1 MTQLIVRLSTKWM
14 CRSVAG
20 TPLDLGDDES
30 RVPVL
35 LIQNPGRRSI
45 ASPGC
50 GHNLLGCGSGWD
62 IIVPGGWAM
71 AFWIALVYRGAR
83 ASGLKEVDGSALEQ
97 SRLRVPGDYP
107 DTAAGKATE
116 KASGDALEAKHNR
129 IPPAKRPNYV
139 KLGVAAPFRF
149 PWERLVEEWAV
160 LMRTEVSEKSNM
172 EVDVAE
178 EVGKDVAEDAARQKQ
193 AFCVC
198 RCRKMLQLLG
208 SLCQPTKNGC
218 DSTPSVALCGIFNQ
232 LHSDEAMS
240 RSLVAVQVSFC
251 QVGMPS
257 CFTMICIP
265 TDEDFTSQGTH
276 DVTEPQHKDAASAHK
291 KFLSRKR
298 KLATKA
304 NGQANET
311 TPKNEL
317 VTDDSQLPTDGVAK
331 SGCHEEHLV
340 GACTRQTIGY
350 ITHGNVAFS
359 VGHGHGVGFVAM
371 AALAELLRSQ
381 QKVAPPHGKHGCR
394 VLVRSPRSLQY
405 RWACLSVLCDS

>member
-1 MTQLIVRLSTKWM
+1 M

-35 LIQNPGRRSI
+35 LIQNPGRQSV

-83 ASGLKEVDGSALEQ
+83 ASGLKEEHGSVLEQ
-97 SRLRVPGDYP
+97 SRLRVPADFP
-107 DTAAGKATE
+107 DTAAGKRTE

-149 PWERLVEEWAV
+149 PWERLVEEWTA
-160 LMRTEVSEKSNM
+160 LARPGVSEESNM
-172 EVDVAE
+172 EV
-178 EVGKDVAEDAARQKQ
+178 DVAEDAARQKQ

-198 RCRKMLQLLG
+198 RCRKTLRLLG
-208 SLCQPTKNGC
+208 SLCQPTKNGR
-218 DSTPSVALCGIFNQ
+218 DSVALCGIFNQ
-232 LHSDEAMS
+232 LHSDEGMT
-240 RSLVAVQVSFC
+240 RGLVAVQVSFC
-251 QVGMPS
+251 EVGMPS

-265 TDEDFTSQGTH
+265 ADEDFASQGTH

-304 NGQANET
+304 NDQANET

-317 VTDDSQLPTDGVAK
+317 VTDDSQSAMDGVAK

-381 QKVAPPHGKHGCR
+381 QKVAPPPGRHSCR
-394 VLVRSPRSLQY
+394 VLVRSPQSLQY
-405 RWACLSVLCDS
+405 RWACLSVLGDA